1 MADMEGANRTGEKL
15 RIRRGSPDCMGQL
28 QCRKHGQL

>member
-15 RIRRGSPDCMGQL
+15 RIRRGSPDCMGPLQYREYRQL
-28 QCRKHGQL
+28 